1 MEAAV
6 GGWLTVGI
14 VDANGQPLPGLSAT
28 NCVQLGGNQ
37 LDAEVLWRS
46 GQGGRS
52 IGAPWPGAAW
62 RGHRNT
68 GTAGGLLGVGV
79 VRAANG
85 SDLGAP
91 MVCCTLLM
99 AD

>member
-52 IGAPWPGAAW
+52 IGAVTQPFRIEFVMHGAVDVYSFHFATKE
-62 RGHRNT
+62 N
-68 GTAGGLLGVGV
+68 
-79 VRAANG
+79 
-85 SDLGAP
+85 
-91 MVCCTLLM
+91 
-99 AD
+99 